1 MIHDESAPAGTGPER
16 PAPEPAFLNEV
27 FDGDG
32 PARAHYTPLF
42 DALGAMEDGEF
53 AGRISRANGRL
64 RDMGATFVL
73 PDDPDDAGRIFP
85 VDWIPR
91 IIPADHWQTLSAG
104 LSQRGRAINAWL
116 REVYGG
122 HQDVVPDEI
131 VRDSVFY
138 KPHVFPGEA
147 PVHVYGPDVVQVEPG
162 EYVVLEDNA
171 RVPSGIAYSDV
182 IRRVGME
189 VLPDLFEVY
198 RLAEIFSYYSRLRE
212 TLLAS
217 APPGVEEPHVAVV
230 TRGGR
235 DPAFFEHERIAR
247 SCGLPLLTLSDCFV
261 KGGEV
266 RTRPD
271 GRRLDA
277 MYRRF
282 DEDYVDTD
290 LPEMKEVYLNGKI
303 GFVNAFGAGVAD
315 DKAVFPF
322 VPAMIENHLGE
333 KPILQN
339 APTYSL
345 VEEETRA
352 EVLDRLSELVL
363 KPREGYGAQGML
375 IGPEATREDLDDAI
389 RQIKQNPAN
398 FVAQECL
405 DFSTHITHD
414 GRDGPREAFVDL
426 RAFVLPAL
434 DHVMPG
440 GLTRVARPGTR
451 VVNSSAGGSSK
462 DTWVLEYP
470 DRQRRDAGVRVR
482 DGVVGLPKTRS
493 RRS

>member
-1 MIHDESAPAGTGPER
+1 MIHDESAPARAGT
-16 PAPEPAFLNEV
+16 PALKPAFFDEA
-27 FDGDG
+27 FDGNGRARPHYG
-32 PARAHYTPLF
+32 PLL
-42 DALGAMEDGEF
+42 DALGAMQGGEF
-53 AGRISRANGRL
+53 AGRISRANERL
-64 RDMGATFVL
+64 RELGATFVL
-73 PDDPDDAGRIFP
+73 PDDPDDTGRIFP
-85 VDWIPR
+85 VDWVPR
-91 IIPADHWQTLSAG
+91 IIPAAHWRTLSAG

-122 HQDVVPDEI
+122 DQDVVPDE
-131 VRDSVFY
+131 VLRESVFY
-138 KPHVFPGEA
+138 RPHDFPGEA
-147 PVHVYGPDVVQVEPG
+147 PVHVYGPDVVHVAPG

-171 RVPSGIAYSDV
+171 RVPSGIAYADV
-182 IRRVGME
+182 IRRLGME
-189 VLPDLFEVY
+189 LLPELFEGY
-198 RLAEIFSYYSRLRE
+198 RVAEVFSYYSRLKE
-212 TLLAS
+212 TLLRAV
-217 APPGVEEPHVAVV
+217 PPGVDDPYVAVV
-230 TRGGR
+230 TRGER
-235 DPAFFEHERIAR
+235 DSAFFEHERIAR
-247 SCGLPLLTLSDCFV
+247 SCGLPLLTLSGCFV

-290 LPEMKEVYLNGKI
+290 LPGMKDVYLDGRI
-303 GFVNAFGAGVAD
+303 GFANAFGAGVAD

-322 VPAMIENHLGE
+322 VPAMIERYLGE
-333 KPILQN
+333 DPVLQN

-352 EVLDRLSELVL
+352 EVLERLPELVL

-375 IGPEATREDLDDAI
+375 IGPEASREDLDDAV
-389 RQIKQNPAN
+389 RRIKRHPAG

-405 DFSTHITHD
+405 DFSTHINYD
-414 GRDGPREAFVDL
+414 GQTDPQEAFVDL

-434 DHVMPG
+434 DHVTPC

-462 DTWVLEYP
+462 DTWVL
-470 DRQRRDAGVRVR
+470 
-482 DGVVGLPKTRS
+482 T
-493 RRS
+493 

>member
-1 MIHDESAPAGTGPER
+1 MIHDESAPTGTGA
-16 PAPEPAFLNEV
+16 PALKPTFFDEA

-32 PARAHYTPLF
+32 RAREHYRPLLG
-42 DALGAMEDGEF
+42 ALGAMQEGEF
-53 AGRISRANGRL
+53 AGRISRANGQL
-64 RDMGATFVL
+64 REMGATFVL
-73 PDDPDDAGRIFP
+73 PDDPDDTGRIFP
-85 VDWIPR
+85 VDWVPR
-91 IIPADHWQTLSAG
+91 IIPADHWRTLSAG

-122 HQDVVPDEI
+122 DQDVVPDEV
-131 VRDSVFY
+131 VRESVFY
-138 KPHVFPGEA
+138 RPHAYPGEA
-147 PVHVYGPDVVQVEPG
+147 PVHVYGPDVVHVSPG

-171 RVPSGIAYSDV
+171 RVPSGIAYTDV
-182 IRRVGME
+182 IRHVGMDL
-189 VLPDLFEVY
+189 LPELFEGY
-198 RLAEIFSYYSRLRE
+198 RVAEIFSYYSRLKE
-212 TLLAS
+212 SLLRTV
-217 APPGVEEPHVAVV
+217 PPGVADPHVAVV
-230 TRGGR
+230 TRGAR
-235 DPAFFEHERIAR
+235 DSAFFEHERIAR

-290 LPEMKEVYLNGKI
+290 LPEMRDVYLNGRI
-303 GFVNAFGAGVAD
+303 GFANAFGAGVAD

-322 VPAMIENHLGE
+322 VPSMIERYLGE
-333 KPILQN
+333 TPLLQN

-345 VEEETRA
+345 IEEETRA
-352 EVLDRLSELVL
+352 EVLDRLPELVL

-375 IGPEATREDLDDAI
+375 IGPEASREDLDAAA
-389 RQIKQNPAN
+389 RRVKQHPAS

-405 DFSTHITHD
+405 DFSTHLTYD
-414 GRDGPREAFVDL
+414 GRNEPEEAFVDL

-434 DHVMPG
+434 DHVTPG

-462 DTWVLEYP
+462 DTWVL
-470 DRQRRDAGVRVR
+470 
-482 DGVVGLPKTRS
+482 S
-493 RRS
+493 

>member
-1 MIHDESAPAGTGPER
+1 MIHDESAAAGTGTPSLK
-16 PAPEPAFLNEV
+16 PAFFDEA
-27 FDGDG
+27 FDGEGRARPHYG
-32 PARAHYTPLF
+32 PLLE
-42 DALGAMEDGEF
+42 ALGAMRDGEF
-53 AGRISRANGRL
+53 AGRISRAGGQL
-64 RDMGATFVL
+64 RELGATFVL
-73 PDDPDDAGRIFP
+73 PDDPDDTGRIFP
-85 VDWIPR
+85 VDWVPR
-91 IIPADHWQTLSAG
+91 IIPADHWRTLSAG

-122 HQDVVPDEI
+122 DQDVVPDE
-131 VRDSVFY
+131 VLRDSVFY
-138 KPHVFPGEA
+138 KPHAYPGEA
-147 PVHVYGPDVVQVEPG
+147 PVHVYGPDVVHVEPG

-171 RVPSGIAYSDV
+171 RVPSGIAYADV
-182 IRRVGME
+182 IRRVGMDL
-189 VLPDLFEVY
+189 LPELFEGYKV
-198 RLAEIFSYYSRLRE
+198 AGIVSYYSRLKE
-212 TLLAS
+212 TLLAA
-217 APPGVEEPHVAVV
+217 APPGVDDPHVAVV
-230 TRGGR
+230 TRGER
-235 DPAFFEHERIAR
+235 DSAFFEHERIAN

-290 LPEMKEVYLNGKI
+290 LPEMKDVYLDGKI
-303 GFVNAFGAGVAD
+303 GFANAFGAGVAD

-322 VPAMIENHLGE
+322 VPAMIERYLGE
-333 KPILQN
+333 TPLLRN

-352 EVLDRLSELVL
+352 EVLDRLPELVL
-363 KPREGYGAQGML
+363 KPREGYGAQGMF
-375 IGPEATREDLDDAI
+375 IGPEASREDLADAV
-389 RQIKQNPAN
+389 RRVKEHPAS

-405 DFSTHITHD
+405 DFSTHITYD
-414 GRDGPREAFVDL
+414 GRNGPKEAFVDL

-434 DHVMPG
+434 DHVTPG

-462 DTWVLEYP
+462 DTWVL
-470 DRQRRDAGVRVR
+470 
-482 DGVVGLPKTRS
+482 S
-493 RRS
+493 

>member
-1 MIHDESAPAGTGPER
+1 MIHDESAPTRAEGPGLK
-16 PAPEPAFLNEV
+16 PAFFNEA
-27 FDGDG
+27 FEEGGAARPHYG
-32 PARAHYTPLF
+32 PLME
-42 DALGAMEDGEF
+42 ALGAMEDGEF
-53 AGRISRANGRL
+53 AGRISQASGRL
-64 RDMGATFVL
+64 RELGATFVL
-73 PDDPDDAGRIFP
+73 PDDPDDTGRIFP
-85 VDWIPR
+85 VDWVPR
-91 IIPADHWQTLSAG
+91 IVPADHWRTLSAG

-122 HQDVVPDEI
+122 DQDVVPDE
-131 VRDSVFY
+131 VLRESVFY
-138 KPHVFPGEA
+138 RPHDFPGES
-147 PVHVYGPDVVQVEPG
+147 PVHVYGPDVVHVRPG

-171 RVPSGIAYSDV
+171 RVPSGIAYADV
-182 IRRVGME
+182 IRRVGMDL
-189 VLPDLFEVY
+189 LPELFAGY
-198 RLAEIFSYYSRLRE
+198 RVVEIFAYYSRLRE
-212 TLLAS
+212 TLIAA
-217 APPGVEEPHVAVV
+217 APPGVEDPRVAVV
-230 TRGGR
+230 TRGER
-235 DPAFFEHERIAR
+235 DSAFFEHERIAR

-271 GRRLDA
+271 GLRLDA

-290 LPEMKEVYLNGKI
+290 LPEMKDVYLDGKI
-303 GFVNAFGAGVAD
+303 GFANAFGAGVAD

-322 VPAMIENHLGE
+322 VPDMIEHYLGE
-333 KPILQN
+333 SPILQN

-345 VEEETRA
+345 VEEETRR
-352 EVLDRLSELVL
+352 EVLDRLPELVL

-375 IGPEATREDLDDAI
+375 IGPEASREDLDDAV
-389 RQIKQNPAN
+389 RRIKQHPAG

-405 DFSTHITHD
+405 DFSTHLTYD
-414 GRDGPREAFVDL
+414 GETELKEAFVDL

-462 DTWVLEYP
+462 DTWVL
-470 DRQRRDAGVRVR
+470 
-482 DGVVGLPKTRS
+482 T
-493 RRS
+493 

>member
-1 MIHDESAPAGTGPER
+1 MIHDESAPTGTGTKL
-16 PAPEPAFLNEV
+16 PALEPDFFNEV
-27 FDGDG
+27 FEKDGRVRTHYG
-32 PARAHYTPLF
+32 PLM
-42 DALGAMEDGEF
+42 GAIGSLNEGEL
-53 AGRISRANGRL
+53 AARISRANGRL
-64 RDMGATFVL
+64 REEGATFVL
-73 PDDPDDAGRIFP
+73 PDDPDNSGRIFP

-91 IIPADHWQTLSAG
+91 IIPPEHWQTLQAG

-122 HQDVVPDEI
+122 KQDVVPDE
-131 VRDSVFY
+131 VLRDSVFY
-138 KPHVFPGEA
+138 RPHAFPGEH
-147 PVHVYGPDVVQVEPG
+147 PVHVYGPDVVHVKPG

-189 VLPDLFEVY
+189 VLPELFEGYGV
-198 RLAEIFSYYSRLRE
+198 AGIFAYYSRLRA
-212 TLLAS
+212 TLLAA
-217 APPGVEEPHVAVV
+217 APPDVDEPHVAVV
-230 TRGGR
+230 TRGER
-235 DPAFFEHERIAR
+235 DSAFFEHERIAR
-247 SCGLPLLTLSDCFV
+247 SCGVPLLTLSDCFV

-266 RTRPD
+266 RTRPE

-290 LPEMKEVYLNGKI
+290 LPEMKNVYLNGKI
-303 GFVNAFGAGVAD
+303 GFANSFGAGVAD

-322 VPAMIENHLGE
+322 VPAMVERYLGE
-333 KPILQN
+333 KPVLQN

-345 VEEETRA
+345 IEEDGRT
-352 EVLDRLSELVL
+352 EVLDRLPELVL

-375 IGPEATREDLDDAI
+375 VGPEASREDLEEAVRRVKKDPTA
-389 RQIKQNPAN
+389 
-398 FVAQECL
+398 FVAQEFL

-414 GRDGPREAFVDL
+414 GENEPDEAFVDL

-462 DTWVLEYP
+462 DTWVLE
-470 DRQRRDAGVRVR
+470 
-482 DGVVGLPKTRS
+482 
-493 RRS
+493 

>member
-1 MIHDESAPAGTGPER
+1 MIHDESAPTGTE
-16 PAPEPAFLNEV
+16 APGLKPAFFNEA

-32 PARAHYTPLF
+32 LARAHYRPLLG
-42 DALGAMEDGEF
+42 ALGAMRDGEF

-64 RDMGATFVL
+64 RELGATFVL
-73 PDDPDDAGRIFP
+73 PDDPDDTGRIFP
-85 VDWIPR
+85 VDWVPR
-91 IIPADHWQTLSAG
+91 IVPADHWRTLSAG

-116 REVYGG
+116 RDVYGG
-122 HQDVVPDEI
+122 DQDVVPEE
-131 VRDSVFY
+131 VLRESVFY
-138 KPHVFPGEA
+138 KPHHFPGES
-147 PVHVYGPDVVQVEPG
+147 PVHVYGPDVVHVEPG

-171 RVPSGIAYSDV
+171 RVPSGIAYADV
-182 IRRVGME
+182 VRRVGME
-189 VLPDLFEVY
+189 FLPELFEGY
-198 RLAEIFSYYSRLRE
+198 RVAEIFAYYSRLKE
-212 TLLAS
+212 TLLAA
-217 APPGVEEPHVAVV
+217 APPGADDPYVAVV
-230 TRGGR
+230 TRGER
-235 DPAFFEHERIAR
+235 DSAFFEHDRIAR

-261 KGGEV
+261 RGGEV
-266 RTRPD
+266 RVRPD

-290 LPEMKEVYLNGKI
+290 LPEMKDVYLDGKI
-303 GFVNAFGAGVAD
+303 GFANAFGAGVAD

-322 VPAMIENHLGE
+322 VPDMIEHYLGE
-333 KPILQN
+333 SPILRN

-345 VEEETRA
+345 IEEATRA
-352 EVLDRLSELVL
+352 EVLDRLPELVL

-375 IGPEATREDLDDAI
+375 IGPEASREDLEDAV
-389 RQIKQNPAN
+389 RRIKQHPAG

-405 DFSTHITHD
+405 DFSTHLTHD
-414 GRDGPREAFVDL
+414 GEGEPKEAFVDL

-462 DTWVLEYP
+462 DTWVL
-470 DRQRRDAGVRVR
+470 
-482 DGVVGLPKTRS
+482 
-493 RRS
+493 

>member
-1 MIHDESAPAGTGPER
+1 VIHDESAPTGSGTE
-16 PAPEPAFLNEV
+16 APRLKPAFFNEV
-27 FDGDG
+27 FNGDG
-32 PARAHYTPLF
+32 PARTHYGPLM
-42 DALGAMEDGEF
+42 DALGAMGEGEF

-64 RDMGATFVL
+64 REMGATFVL
-73 PDDPDDAGRIFP
+73 PDDPDDKGRIFP
-85 VDWIPR
+85 VDWVPR

-122 HQDVVPDEI
+122 DQDVVPDE
-131 VRDSVFY
+131 VLRESVFY
-138 KPHVFPGEA
+138 KPHAYPGEA
-147 PVHVYGPDVVQVEPG
+147 PVHVYGPDVVHVEPG

-182 IRRVGME
+182 VRRVGME
-189 VLPDLFEVY
+189 VLPELFEGY
-198 RLAEIFSYYSRLRE
+198 RVAGIFSYYSRLRE
-212 TLLAS
+212 TLLAA
-217 APPGVEEPHVAVV
+217 APPGVDDPHVAVV
-230 TRGGR
+230 TRGER
-235 DPAFFEHERIAR
+235 DSAFFEHERIAR

-261 KGGEV
+261 RDGEV
-266 RTRPD
+266 RVRPD

-290 LPEMKEVYLNGKI
+290 LPEMKEVYLDGKI
-303 GFVNAFGAGVAD
+303 GFANAFGAGVAD
-315 DKAVFPF
+315 DKAIFPF
-322 VPAMIENHLGE
+322 VPAMIEHHLGE
-333 KPILQN
+333 SPILQN

-352 EVLDRLSELVL
+352 EVLDRLPELVL

-375 IGPEATREDLDDAI
+375 IGPEASREDLDDAV
-389 RQIKQNPAN
+389 RRVKQHPAG

-405 DFSTHITHD
+405 DFSTHLTHD
-414 GRDGPREAFVDL
+414 GRDEPKEAFVDL

-462 DTWVLEYP
+462 DTWVL
-470 DRQRRDAGVRVR
+470 G
-482 DGVVGLPKTRS
+482 
-493 RRS
+493 

>member
-1 MIHDESAPAGTGPER
+1 MIHDESAPTGAGTE
-16 PAPEPAFLNEV
+16 APGLKPAFFNEV
-27 FDGDG
+27 FEEDGA
-32 PARAHYTPLF
+32 ARAHYGPLMA
-42 DALGAMEDGEF
+42 ALGAMKEGEF
-53 AGRISRANGRL
+53 AGRISQANDKL
-64 RDMGATFVL
+64 RELGATFVL
-73 PDDPDDAGRIFP
+73 PDDPDDTGRIFP
-85 VDWIPR
+85 VDWVPR
-91 IIPADHWQTLSAG
+91 IVPADHWWTLSAG

-122 HQDVVPDEI
+122 DQDVVPDE
-131 VRDSVFY
+131 VLRESVFY
-138 KPHVFPGEA
+138 KPHDFPGES
-147 PVHVYGPDVVQVEPG
+147 PVHVYGPDLVHIEPG
-162 EYVVLEDNA
+162 RYVVLEDNA
-171 RVPSGIAYSDV
+171 RVPSGIAYADV

-189 VLPDLFEVY
+189 VLPELFEGY
-198 RLAEIFSYYSRLRE
+198 RVAGIFSYYSRLRE
-212 TLLAS
+212 TLLAA
-217 APPGVEEPHVAVV
+217 APPGVDEPYVAVV
-230 TRGGR
+230 TRGER
-235 DPAFFEHERIAR
+235 DSAFFEHERIAR

-266 RTRPD
+266 RTHPD

-290 LPEMKEVYLNGKI
+290 LPEMKDVYLEGKI
-303 GFVNAFGAGVAD
+303 GFANAFGAGVAD

-322 VPAMIENHLGE
+322 VPAMIENYLGE
-333 KPILQN
+333 GPILQN

-345 VEEETRA
+345 LEEETRA
-352 EVLDRLSELVL
+352 EVLDRLPELVL

-375 IGPEATREDLDDAI
+375 IGPEASREEIDEAV
-389 RQIKQNPAN
+389 RRVKQHPAS

-405 DFSTHITHD
+405 DFSTHLTHD
-414 GRDGPREAFVDL
+414 GASDPKEAFVDL

-462 DTWVLEYP
+462 DTWVL
-470 DRQRRDAGVRVR
+470 
-482 DGVVGLPKTRS
+482 S
-493 RRS
+493 

>member
-1 MIHDESAPAGTGPER
+1 MIQDESSPTRAGAPGLK
-16 PAPEPAFLNEV
+16 PAFFNEA
-27 FDGDG
+27 FEEGGAARPHYG
-32 PARAHYTPLF
+32 PLLE
-42 DALGAMEDGEF
+42 ALGAMKAGEF
-53 AGRISRANGRL
+53 AGRISQANGRL
-64 RDMGATFVL
+64 RELGATFVL
-73 PDDPDDAGRIFP
+73 PDDPDDTGRIFP
-85 VDWIPR
+85 VDWVPR
-91 IIPADHWQTLSAG
+91 IIPADHWRTLSAG

-122 HQDVVPDEI
+122 DQDVVPDE
-131 VRDSVFY
+131 VLRESVFY
-138 KPHVFPGEA
+138 RPHDFPGES
-147 PVHVYGPDVVQVEPG
+147 PVHVYGPDVVHVRPG

-171 RVPSGIAYSDV
+171 RVPSGIAYVDV

-189 VLPDLFEVY
+189 CLPELFEGY
-198 RLAEIFSYYSRLRE
+198 RVAEIFSYYSRLKE
-212 TLLAS
+212 TLIAA
-217 APPGVEEPHVAVV
+217 APPGVDDPHVAVV
-230 TRGGR
+230 TRGER
-235 DPAFFEHERIAR
+235 DSAFFEHERIAR

-261 KGGEV
+261 EGGEV

-271 GRRLDA
+271 GLRLDA

-290 LPEMKEVYLNGKI
+290 LPEMKGFYLDGKI
-303 GFVNAFGAGVAD
+303 GFANAFGAGVAD

-322 VPAMIENHLGE
+322 VPDMVERYLGE
-333 KPILQN
+333 SPILQN

-345 VEEETRA
+345 VDEETRR
-352 EVLDRLSELVL
+352 EVLDRLPELVL

-375 IGPEATREDLDDAI
+375 IGPEATREELDDAVGRI
-389 RQIKQNPAN
+389 RRHPAG

-405 DFSTHITHD
+405 DFSIHLTHD
-414 GRDGPREAFVDL
+414 GETEPGEAFVDL

-462 DTWVLEYP
+462 DTWVL
-470 DRQRRDAGVRVR
+470 D
-482 DGVVGLPKTRS
+482 
-493 RRS
+493 